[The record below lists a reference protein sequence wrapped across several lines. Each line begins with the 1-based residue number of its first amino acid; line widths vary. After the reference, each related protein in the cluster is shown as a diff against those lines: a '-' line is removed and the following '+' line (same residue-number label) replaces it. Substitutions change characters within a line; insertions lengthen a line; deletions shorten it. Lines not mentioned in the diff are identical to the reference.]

1 MNMPQTRQRF
11 VQSNAICH
19 DVLGGRKISKR
30 LRMPALHFG
39 LSCLIFLFFPPPSY
53 TLYCQHR
60 CNSAFF
66 DKKPILYYSYFATIK
81 ASQCNCFSRNSVLYG
96 LEGLFNFSGVTEGH
110 VDFQT
115 AYSSVLCAGSILYF
129 PLNSAKHCNLPLP
142 EGRLFNM
149 SSKSFCST
157 G

>member
-39 LSCLIFLFFPPPSY
+39 LSCLIFLIFFPPLTHY
-53 TLYCQHR
+53 IANTDEILL
-60 CNSAFF
+60 FF

-96 LEGLFNFSGVTEGH
+96 LEGLFTFSGVTEGH